1 MMIKNVILLTKVS
14 TKNLLESMNLISKS
28 TGKFNKKSTYFWLL
42 IIVMVA
48 IGILS
53 NYILSFLQQYGQTGI
68 FLDVIFA
75 MLLLIMFMQSII
87 LSINV
92 FYFSKDIEYFLPL
105 PLRPME
111 LMLSK
116 FNTIML
122 VLYGSEAIFALIP
135 LCLYGTTINLG
146 IIYYPLLLIA
156 LLLLPILPTLIVS
169 VLSLFLMQIMK
180 FIKNKNVFQIL
191 ITLLFIVIIV
201 VAEIFYI
208 KAVIEMPNDNEMN
221 EEMLVNM
228 QNVAKK
234 INSSFLVVNPLI
246 SVLKDQ
252 NIWLNL
258 IKVIGIYA
266 IGFIILFFIGSKLY
280 IKGVFKATQYS
291 KKKVSKKIDIQS
303 SVKITSPK
311 VAYLKNEFRG
321 LFRSPIFFMQGIFP
335 VCMTMIALVFV
346 IVFFKFN
353 VIDKSQELV
362 QSFSELKLNGEG
374 ASLILIACQIFF
386 SFINISI
393 TSISRQGKNAV
404 FMKYIPVNLYTQ
416 FLLKNVPQITFS
428 TVFAI
433 IIILMAKL
441 LFPAIQL
448 LDMLIL
454 FVISMI
460 IGVLNSFLMMIVDI
474 KRPNLDWN
482 AEIEVIK
489 QNENKL
495 FQYVWSIVTVVIL
508 MYTKNL
514 FADNFNI
521 YIAYIVLFA
530 VFAILLILVNVYVKK
545 QIDKNKLF
553 NKIGL

>member
-514 FADNFNI
+514 FADNFNL
-521 YIAYIVLFA
+521 YIAYLVLFTI
-530 VFAILLILVNVYVKK
+530 FTILLILVNVYVKK

>member
-258 IKVIGIYA
+258 IKVIGIYT

-353 VIDKSQELV
+353 VVDKSQELV

-416 FLLKNVPQITFS
+416 FLLKNVPQIAFS

>member
-122 VLYGSEAIFALIP
+122 VLYGTEAIFALIP

-416 FLLKNVPQITFS
+416 FLLKNVPQIAFS

-521 YIAYIVLFA
+521 YIAYHS
-530 VFAILLILVNVYVKK
+530 AICCLCDSIDFSECICKK
-545 QIDKNKLF
+545 TNR
-553 NKIGL
+553 

>member
-122 VLYGSEAIFALIP
+122 VLYGTEAIFALIP

-514 FADNFNI
+514 FADNFNL
-521 YIAYIVLFA
+521 YIAYLVLFTI
-530 VFAILLILVNVYVKK
+530 FTILLILVNVYVKK

>member
-258 IKVIGIYA
+258 IKVIGIYT

>member
-122 VLYGSEAIFALIP
+122 VLYGTEAIFALIP

-353 VIDKSQELV
+353 VVDKSQELV

>member
-122 VLYGSEAIFALIP
+122 VLYGTEAIFALIP

-258 IKVIGIYA
+258 IKVIGIYT

-353 VIDKSQELV
+353 VVDKSQELV

-416 FLLKNVPQITFS
+416 FLLKNVPQIAFS

-521 YIAYIVLFA
+521 IYSIHS
-530 VFAILLILVNVYVKK
+530 AICCICNSIDFSECICKK
-545 QIDKNKLF
+545 TNR
-553 NKIGL
+553 

>member
-1 MMIKNVILLTKVS
+1 
-14 TKNLLESMNLISKS
+14 MNLISKS

-514 FADNFNI
+514 FADNFNL
-521 YIAYIVLFA
+521 YIAYLVLFTI
-530 VFAILLILVNVYVKK
+530 FTILLILVNVYVKK

>member
-180 FIKNKNVFQIL
+180 FIKNKNVFRIL

-208 KAVIEMPNDNEMN
+208 KAVIE
-221 EEMLVNM
+221 L
-228 QNVAKK
+228 
-234 INSSFLVVNPLI
+234 
-246 SVLKDQ
+246 
-252 NIWLNL
+252 
-258 IKVIGIYA
+258 
-266 IGFIILFFIGSKLY
+266 
-280 IKGVFKATQYS
+280 
-291 KKKVSKKIDIQS
+291 
-303 SVKITSPK
+303 
-311 VAYLKNEFRG
+311 
-321 LFRSPIFFMQGIFP
+321 
-335 VCMTMIALVFV
+335 
-346 IVFFKFN
+346 
-353 VIDKSQELV
+353 
-362 QSFSELKLNGEG
+362 
-374 ASLILIACQIFF
+374 SLIH
-386 SFINISI
+386 ISEP
-393 TSISRQGKNAV
+393 T
-404 FMKYIPVNLYTQ
+404 
-416 FLLKNVPQITFS
+416 
-428 TVFAI
+428 
-433 IIILMAKL
+433 
-441 LFPAIQL
+441 
-448 LDMLIL
+448 
-454 FVISMI
+454 
-460 IGVLNSFLMMIVDI
+460 
-474 KRPNLDWN
+474 RP
-482 AEIEVIK
+482 
-489 QNENKL
+489 
-495 FQYVWSIVTVVIL
+495 
-508 MYTKNL
+508 
-514 FADNFNI
+514 
-521 YIAYIVLFA
+521 
-530 VFAILLILVNVYVKK
+530 
-545 QIDKNKLF
+545 
-553 NKIGL
+553 

>member
-416 FLLKNVPQITFS
+416 FLLKNVPQIAFS

-514 FADNFNI
+514 FADNFNL
-521 YIAYIVLFA
+521 YIAYLVLFTI
-530 VFAILLILVNVYVKK
+530 FTILLILVNVYVKK

>member
-122 VLYGSEAIFALIP
+122 VLYGTEAIFALIP

-266 IGFIILFFIGSKLY
+266 IGFIILFFIGNKLY
-280 IKGVFKATQYS
+280 IKDVFKATQYS

-353 VIDKSQELV
+353 VVDKSQELV

-416 FLLKNVPQITFS
+416 FLLKNVPQIAFS

>member
-353 VIDKSQELV
+353 VVDKSQELV

-416 FLLKNVPQITFS
+416 FLLKNVPQIAFS

>member
-122 VLYGSEAIFALIP
+122 VLYGTEAIFALIP

-258 IKVIGIYA
+258 IKVIGIYT

>member
-122 VLYGSEAIFALIP
+122 VLYGTEAIFALIP

-258 IKVIGIYA
+258 IKVIGIYT

-353 VIDKSQELV
+353 VVDKSQELV

-416 FLLKNVPQITFS
+416 FLLKNVPQIAFS

>member
-416 FLLKNVPQITFS
+416 FLLKNVPQIAFS

>member
-1 MMIKNVILLTKVS
+1 M
-14 TKNLLESMNLISKS
+14 
-28 TGKFNKKSTYFWLL
+28 
-42 IIVMVA
+42 
-48 IGILS
+48 
-53 NYILSFLQQYGQTGI
+53 
-68 FLDVIFA
+68 
-75 MLLLIMFMQSII
+75 
-87 LSINV
+87 
-92 FYFSKDIEYFLPL
+92 
-105 PLRPME
+105 
-111 LMLSK
+111 
-116 FNTIML
+116 
-122 VLYGSEAIFALIP
+122 
-135 LCLYGTTINLG
+135 
-146 IIYYPLLLIA
+146 
-156 LLLLPILPTLIVS
+156 
-169 VLSLFLMQIMK
+169 
-180 FIKNKNVFQIL
+180 

-335 VCMTMIALVFV
+335 VCMTIIALVFV

-514 FADNFNI
+514 FADNFNL
-521 YIAYIVLFA
+521 YIAYLVLFTI
-530 VFAILLILVNVYVKK
+530 FTILLILVNVYVKK